1 MNALKRLSMA
11 TLFTLL
17 PALSVAE
24 VVVSHFEPLQKIN
37 VSATALHFEALG
49 RSFDL
54 QLETNARVIAGL
66 GADKRPAGIGVYRGH
81 LANNPDSWVRIVIY
95 KGIPQ
100 GVIWDGVEMFA
111 IEAPSDG
118 DLSAT
123 SPVVYRLADSY
134 IVPGTMQ
141 CGAGSLAGNTA
152 EVLKNLAAANKTALA
167 RAPGAVTEISM
178 SAIGD
183 YEFTNA
189 KGGDAAAVAAI
200 TTRLNN
206 VDGFFSE
213 QVGVQINVQ
222 LIETHP
228 DPVDPFGDTLVADA
242 LLNEL
247 SEYRFQ
253 TPAHNVRGLT
263 HLYTGR
269 NLDTTTVGIAW
280 RGTLCED
287 YFGAGLSQSGNDP
300 FTDSLIAAHEIGH
313 NFGAQHDGEAGSP
326 CAADTG
332 QFIMSPSINDSQQFS
347 SCSIGIMQA
356 EAAAGACVVA
366 LPTVDV
372 SIALQERVS
381 NVLLGAS
388 TDFIYTLASNGT
400 VGVSGVAA
408 EFTLPNTLT
417 LAAVATSA
425 GSCTSGAGT
434 VSCDLGDLPGLSSQT
449 ITLSATANSVGAGV
463 LLASVSTTA
472 TDERPSN
479 NTDPL
484 QLTVNPAVNLVV
496 SALNTAPVFVNAST
510 TITATLDNTS
520 ILAASNIVLSVT
532 LEAGLQANTASWSL
546 GSCSVAAQQIDCQ
559 ANTFAAQ
566 GSSSLSITA
575 TGITAGRRDVTVTL
589 ASAEAEAV
597 PGDNTAVA
605 EVQVVTPKEQ
615 KDAGGG
621 AVNPLLLLLLA
632 TAVALRQ
639 RRYRGSYE
647 PAAAVST

>member
-1 MNALKRLSMA
+1 
-11 TLFTLL
+11 
-17 PALSVAE
+17 
-24 VVVSHFEPLQKIN
+24 
-37 VSATALHFEALG
+37 
-49 RSFDL
+49 
-54 QLETNARVIAGL
+54 
-66 GADKRPAGIGVYRGH
+66 
-81 LANNPDSWVRIVIY
+81 
-95 KGIPQ
+95 
-100 GVIWDGVEMFA
+100 
-111 IEAPSDG
+111 
-118 DLSAT
+118 
-123 SPVVYRLADSY
+123 
-134 IVPGTMQ
+134 
-141 CGAGSLAGNTA
+141 
-152 EVLKNLAAANKTALA
+152 
-167 RAPGAVTEISM
+167 
-178 SAIGD
+178 
-183 YEFTNA
+183 
-189 KGGDAAAVAAI
+189 
-200 TTRLNN
+200 
-206 VDGFFSE
+206 
-213 QVGVQINVQ
+213 
-222 LIETHP
+222 
-228 DPVDPFGDTLVADA
+228 
-242 LLNEL
+242 
-247 SEYRFQ
+247 
-253 TPAHNVRGLT
+253 
-263 HLYTGR
+263 
-269 NLDTTTVGIAW
+269 
-280 RGTLCED
+280 
-287 YFGAGLSQSGNDP
+287 
-300 FTDSLIAAHEIGH
+300 
-313 NFGAQHDGEAGSP
+313 
-326 CAADTG
+326 
-332 QFIMSPSINDSQQFS
+332 
-347 SCSIGIMQA
+347 MQA
-356 EAAAGACVVA
+356 EAAAAACVVA

-388 TDFIYTLASNGT
+388 TDFVYTLASNGT
-400 VGVSGVAA
+400 VDVSGVAA
-408 EFTLPNTLT
+408 EITLPSTLT
-417 LAAVATSA
+417 LAAVATST

-449 ITLSATANSVGAGV
+449 ITLTATANSIGAGV

-472 TDERPSN
+472 TDERQSN
-479 NTDPL
+479 NSDAQ

-639 RRYRGSYE
+639 HRYGRINQ